1 MSEFEKE
8 NQSGAFEKND
18 AVDAF
23 EDFEMSQ
30 DEMDTSADTYE
41 VFDEIEE
48 TEEYTETTEPIAE
61 SEEFDEFIEE
71 ADKSD
76 EETEADD
83 EPEEVEEPV
92 EETEAGDES
101 EEVDEPVEEAEDT
114 DEPEA
119 VNEPEVIVE
128 PVEEAEDTDEP
139 EAVDEPEEIVEPV
152 EETDDTDEPEASD
165 EPEVIVE
172 PVEEADEAE
181 EVVEPVEEADDVEEE
196 IEAEASDEPEEVVE
210 SVEEA
215 DDAQEEIEAEAF
227 DEPEEVVE
235 SVEDADEDETAPYDT
250 EKSEEEIDI
259 MSTIMALEAGAV
271 AEHEEAVPPQSE
283 EKAVFDEL
291 EEVDEE
297 AVEEAVEEDSTE
309 EEAETADETDEDDYL
324 DYDDTARPKKS
335 VSGKAALITML
346 VTAFVTIGIIVG
358 VVWFALTVNKDIG
371 VTVASYSDKF
381 NACNTNSFYL
391 GQVMGVSFV
400 SMSDE
405 ECTLSAEEISALK
418 KGETVTKFNKMMNLK
433 AETRFG
439 KIVSM
444 DISFNP
450 ELNQQ
455 KESSMTCMI
464 LLGNAMSG
472 LMEGIDSS
480 DKAFIEAYK
489 ALVEASVPAP
499 QKGDK
504 VYVYKVGNVAMY
516 TDYSKM
522 SVSNDFADLKVHIEH
537 SEPKY
542 IDAGKLDFS
551 WLPFDLSSD
560 KKSDSAAVSQSDN

>member
-18 AVDAF
+18 AVEAF

-61 SEEFDEFIEE
+61 SEKFDEFIEE

-101 EEVDEPVEEAEDT
+101 EEIDEPVEEAEDT

-172 PVEEADEAE
+172 PVEEAE
-181 EVVEPVEEADDVEEE
+181 EVVEP
-196 IEAEASDEPEEVVE
+196 
-210 SVEEA
+210 VEEA

-371 VTVASYSDKF
+371 VTVVSYSDKF
-381 NACNTNSFYL
+381 NACDTNSFYL

>member
-30 DEMDTSADTYE
+30 DEMDASADTYE

-172 PVEEADEAE
+172 PVEEAE
-181 EVVEPVEEADDVEEE
+181 EVVEPVEEADDAEEE

-210 SVEEA
+210 SVEDA

-371 VTVASYSDKF
+371 VTVVSYSDKF
-381 NACNTNSFYL
+381 NACDTNSFYL

>member
-18 AVDAF
+18 AVEAF

-30 DEMDTSADTYE
+30 DEMDASADTYE

-71 ADKSD
+71 ADEFD

-92 EETEAGDES
+92 EET
-101 EEVDEPVEEAEDT
+101 DEPDEET
-114 DEPEA
+114 EA
-119 VNEPEVIVE
+119 ANEPEEVE
-128 PVEEAEDTDEP
+128 
-139 EAVDEPEEIVEPV
+139 EPV
-152 EETDDTDEPEASD
+152 EETDEPDEEIETVDESEVVEESAEDADDSDAVEAADEPE
-165 EPEVIVE
+165 EVEE
-172 PVEEADEAE
+172 PVEEADE
-181 EVVEPVEEADDVEEE
+181 E
-196 IEAEASDEPEEVVE
+196 IESEASDEPEEVVE

-215 DDAQEEIEAEAF
+215 DNADEEIESEAS

-235 SVEDADEDETAPYDT
+235 SVVDADEDETALFDT
-250 EKSEEEIDI
+250 EKSEDEIDI
-259 MSTIMALEAGAV
+259 MSTIMALEAGTA
-271 AEHEEAVPPQSE
+271 AEHEEAANLQSE

-335 VSGKAALITML
+335 VSGRAALITML

-371 VTVASYSDKF
+371 VTVVSYSDKF
-381 NACNTNSFYL
+381 NACDTNSFYL

-405 ECTLSAEEISALK
+405 ECTLSAEEVSALK

>member
-30 DEMDTSADTYE
+30 DEMDASADTYE

-61 SEEFDEFIEE
+61 SEGFDEFIEE
-71 ADKSD
+71 ADEFD

-92 EETEAGDES
+92 EETDEPDEEIETVDES
-101 EEVDEPVEEAEDT
+101 EVVEESAEDA
-114 DEPEA
+114 DDSDAVEA
-119 VNEPEVIVE
+119 
-128 PVEEAEDTDEP
+128 A
-139 EAVDEPEEIVEPV
+139 DEPEEVEEPV
-152 EETDDTDEPEASD
+152 E
-165 EPEVIVE
+165 E
-172 PVEEADEAE
+172 PVEEADE
-181 EVVEPVEEADDVEEE
+181 E
-196 IEAEASDEPEEVVE
+196 IESEASDEPEEVVE
-210 SVEEA
+210 SV
-215 DDAQEEIEAEAF
+215 
-227 DEPEEVVE
+227 V
-235 SVEDADEDETAPYDT
+235 DADEDETALFDT
-250 EKSEEEIDI
+250 EKSEDEIDI
-259 MSTIMALEAGAV
+259 MSTIMALEAGTA
-271 AEHEEAVPPQSE
+271 AEHEEAANLQSE

-297 AVEEAVEEDSTE
+297 AVEEDSTE
-309 EEAETADETDEDDYL
+309 EEAEIADETDEDDYL

-335 VSGKAALITML
+335 VSGRAALITML

-371 VTVASYSDKF
+371 VTVVSYSDKF
-381 NACNTNSFYL
+381 NACDTNSFYL

>member
-18 AVDAF
+18 AVEAF

-71 ADKSD
+71 ADEFD

-101 EEVDEPVEEAEDT
+101 EEIDEPVEEAEDT

-172 PVEEADEAE
+172 PVEEAE
-181 EVVEPVEEADDVEEE
+181 EVVEPVEEAD
-196 IEAEASDEPEEVVE
+196 EAE
-210 SVEEA
+210 
-215 DDAQEEIEAEAF
+215 EEIEAEAF

-371 VTVASYSDKF
+371 VTVVSYSDKF
-381 NACNTNSFYL
+381 NACDTNSFYL

>member
-1 MSEFEKE
+1 M
-8 NQSGAFEKND
+8 
-18 AVDAF
+18 V
-23 EDFEMSQ
+23 
-30 DEMDTSADTYE
+30 
-41 VFDEIEE
+41 
-48 TEEYTETTEPIAE
+48 E
-61 SEEFDEFIEE
+61 S
-71 ADKSD
+71 
-76 EETEADD
+76 
-83 EPEEVEEPV
+83 
-92 EETEAGDES
+92 
-101 EEVDEPVEEAEDT
+101 
-114 DEPEA
+114 
-119 VNEPEVIVE
+119 
-128 PVEEAEDTDEP
+128 
-139 EAVDEPEEIVEPV
+139 
-152 EETDDTDEPEASD
+152 
-165 EPEVIVE
+165 
-172 PVEEADEAE
+172 VEEADN
-181 EVVEPVEEADDVEEE
+181 ADEE
-196 IEAEASDEPEEVVE
+196 IESEASDEPEEVVE
-210 SVEEA
+210 SV
-215 DDAQEEIEAEAF
+215 
-227 DEPEEVVE
+227 V
-235 SVEDADEDETAPYDT
+235 DADEDETALFDT
-250 EKSEEEIDI
+250 EKSEDEIDI
-259 MSTIMALEAGAV
+259 MSTIMALEAGTA
-271 AEHEEAVPPQSE
+271 AEHEEAANLQSE

-297 AVEEAVEEDSTE
+297 AVEEDSTE
-309 EEAETADETDEDDYL
+309 EEAEIADETDEDDYL

-335 VSGKAALITML
+335 VSGRAALITML

-371 VTVASYSDKF
+371 VTVVSYSDKF
-381 NACNTNSFYL
+381 NACDTNSFYL